1 MGTALNDDR
10 VLRLTGSLPLV
21 QKSLAGD
28 VMVKFFGFGV
38 WVIRGCLAAVSGQDL
53 GG

>member
-1 MGTALNDDR
+1 MVTALNDDR

-28 VMVKFFGFGV
+28 VMLSLSLFGFWV
-38 WVIRGCLAAVSGQDL
+38 WVFSGRRVAEI
-53 GG
+53 G

>member
-1 MGTALNDDR
+1 MDTALNDDR
-10 VLRLTGSLPLV
+10 VLRLTGSLPLD

-28 VMVKFFGFGV
+28 VMLKCFGV
-38 WVIRGCLAAVSGQDL
+38 MVLLERLAVGLGQGL